1 MPESNFQ
8 DAVVLTSAS
17 LFFYGE
23 QFVIGSAAGAKSLAF
38 SNAAGVQYLYANPTG
53 TRSISMPDASG
64 TMGLIVAL
72 SGGTTRFTNGELVFS
87 NSPTVSFGING
98 STITAS
104 AAGGTGPG
112 GSMDYVFVM
121 QLCGV

>member
-8 DAVVLTSAS
+8 DVVVLTSAS
-17 LFFYGE
+17 LVFYGE
-23 QFVIGSAAGAKSLAF
+23 QFVVGSAAGAKSVVFA
-38 SNAAGVQYLYANPTG
+38 NTGGAQHLYANPTA
-53 TRSISMPDASG
+53 TRSISMPDANG
-64 TMGLIVAL
+64 TMGLITAL
-72 SGGTTRFTNGELVFS
+72 SAGTTRFSNGQLVFS

-104 AAGGTGPG
+104 AAGGTGG

-121 QLCGV
+121 QLVGV